1 MARHIF
7 AGASCFLLV
16 SVLPAV
22 AKPPP
27 WAPPPWANPPPH
39 VVPAPEADVGL
50 LSLAMVGAAAALVYW
65 RKRKS

>member
-7 AGASCFLLV
+7 TGVSCFFLI

-27 WAPPPWANPPPH
+27 PPPPGPHRPPH
-39 VVPAPEADVGL
+39 VAPAPEADVGL